1 MVIVFHLKTGGVRVD
16 QSQGPPEAP
25 PSTASG
31 HRNLRFNE
39 CDRDGV
45 WSFHVVRWVACGG
58 DRHGS
63 FLLIFHWAC
72 TCSYDL
78 IKCAFDLK
86 ITSFEPWSIFEA
98 RFRWGWGQAWNDLKP
113 PFDSPAGQSMASWR
127 HCGGAPKTQVQ
138 PRGKRLDQ
146 HTTRQPSTPSVHE
159 DSGSEPP
166 WAPSYCN
173 GNPMCQSD
181 CQFWGR
187 SWLQVIRVSPCSTY
201 DTYVELCWYLC
212 YSMFHPC
219 FGLDP
224 QHFDPDFLMTLPP
237 IAIAGNGPS
246 REEDPTIVFQRAT
259 SRRIQNAHQNVLAW
273 LNIWAFQSKFW
284 QRLGVVF
291 DCRDWWTFD
300 LLIFFHLFWM

>member
-58 DRHGS
+58 DPHGS

-98 RFRWGWGQAWNDLKP
+98 RFRWGWGQAWNLKP

-146 HTTRQPSTPSVHE
+146 HTTRQPSTPSVQPLSMQTRVPNHPE
-159 DSGSEPP
+159 HLRTN
-166 WAPSYCN
+166 SYQCN

-181 CQFWGR
+181 CQF
-187 SWLQVIRVSPCSTY
+187 
-201 DTYVELCWYLC
+201 
-212 YSMFHPC
+212 
-219 FGLDP
+219 
-224 QHFDPDFLMTLPP
+224 
-237 IAIAGNGPS
+237 
-246 REEDPTIVFQRAT
+246 
-259 SRRIQNAHQNVLAW
+259 
-273 LNIWAFQSKFW
+273 
-284 QRLGVVF
+284 
-291 DCRDWWTFD
+291 
-300 LLIFFHLFWM
+300 